1 MAKHTFVVFTEAKP
15 GRDAEFNDWY
25 DNRHVPDVLA
35 VPGFIA
41 CQRFRLRPEDGAAD
55 APTRYLA
62 LYEMETNDLEATMAE
77 LMSRAGTPAMP
88 ISDSM
93 NAEAVRTIVADQLGA
108 RVLAPLTTA

>member
-1 MAKHTFVVFTEAKP
+1 MARYTYVVHTNPSE
-15 GRDAEFNDWY
+15 GQEQEYNRWY
-25 DNRHVPDVLA
+25 DEVHIPEVLQ
-35 VPGFIA
+35 VPGFVSASRLAIA
-41 CQRFRLRPEDGAAD
+41 QPD
-55 APTRYLA
+55 AEAPYRYLA